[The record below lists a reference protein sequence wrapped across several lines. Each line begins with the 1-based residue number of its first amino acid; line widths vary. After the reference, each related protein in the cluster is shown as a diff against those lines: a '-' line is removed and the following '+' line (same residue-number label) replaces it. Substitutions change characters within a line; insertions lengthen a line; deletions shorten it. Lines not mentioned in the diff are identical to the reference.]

1 MAIALQLVL
10 LLAGSTVVF
19 IVGSIVGSA
28 VGSAFGLPFGSIG
41 LEVTVTK
48 MRR

>member
-19 IVGSIVGSA
+19 IVGSIVGSSVDFA
-28 VGSAFGLPFGSIG
+28 FDLPVASIGSA
-41 LEVTVTK
+41 VTVTQ
-48 MRR
+48 M